1 MSKRGQLVIYSGPSG
16 VGKGTLL
23 APLLANEPG
32 LILSVSATTR
42 APREGEIEGVH
53 YHFITHGEFE
63 RMIAH
68 GEMLEYTQYNGN
80 YYGTPKRTVE
90 QKLDAGYHVVLE
102 IEVDGAM
109 QVRRLCP
116 DALMI
121 FVMPPSFDELR
132 RRLIDRGTES
142 PEQCAGRLAAA
153 VREISCA
160 GQYDF
165 IVINDEIETARQ
177 QLLCAIGAGKML
189 SRIQKNKIEEVLYH
203 AQTCHD

>member
-23 APLLANEPG
+23 GPLLATEPG
-32 LILSVSATTR
+32 LVLSVSATTR
-42 APREGEIEGVH
+42 APREGEVDGVH
-53 YHFITHGEFE
+53 YHFICREEFE
-63 RMIAH
+63 RLIAG
-68 GEMLEYTQYNGN
+68 GEMLEYTEYNGN
-80 YYGTPKRTVE
+80 YYGTPKKFVE
-90 QKLDAGYHVVLE
+90 QRLDAGYHVVLE

-109 QVRRLCP
+109 QVHRLCP

-121 FVMPPSFDELR
+121 FVMPPSFEELR
-132 RRLIDRGTES
+132 HRLVTRGTES

-153 VREISCA
+153 VREISFA
-160 GQYDF
+160 AQYDF